1 MVGGGAALTKI
12 ENIPVAKL
20 IEVLGAQIGAQA
32 VVHSHIALGLA
43 PQVFAEEH
51 RGDLIQIGLEVIV
64 GPGALRDDENSVH
77 LPAQQQLEHGLF
89 LLQIRTGI
97 TEHDVITV
105 GPGADF
111 RVVGKLRHE
120 LVVHRGD
127 HKSDEV
133 GALGHHGPG
142 HKVGGVA
149 HLIAQLQNPFPG
161 LAADLGAAGKGTG
174 YGSIGDACCFGDI
187 L

>member
-1 MVGGGAALTKI
+1 MG
-12 ENIPVAKL
+12 
-20 IEVLGAQIGAQA
+20 
-32 VVHSHIALGLA
+32 
-43 PQVFAEEH
+43 
-51 RGDLIQIGLEVIV
+51 
-64 GPGALRDDENSVH
+64 DDEDAVYLS
-77 LPAQQQLEHGLF
+77 AQQQLYHRLF
-89 LLQIRTGI
+89 LPQIRAGVA
-97 TEHDVITV
+97 EHDVIAV
-105 GPGADF
+105 GAGADL
-111 RVVGKLRHE
+111 RVVSQLRHE